1 MAEAATTGTAP
12 AGDANGESQ
21 SASQQALDMLSGD
34 TSTGTGEST
43 DNTPKAD
50 PTDTD
55 PEAKP
60 DSEAVQSPETDDSG
74 TEPEPEDLGDAGKRA
89 IDRMKTERNT
99 AIRAQKKAEA
109 ALAERDKTIAEQAQT
124 IKQLKVEKLA
134 SGKLREPALALKLLA
149 DLNGSE
155 DDKTITKAIDK
166 LISEHPYLAP
176 DHETD
181 SQQTDPDGLAELLPG
196 EALKP
201 ADRNQVNAAQ
211 FGGILSQLGISI

>member
-1 MAEAATTGTAP
+1 MAEAAATGTAP
-12 AGDANGESQ
+12 ATSADGESQ
-21 SASQQALDMLSGD
+21 SASQQALDMLAGD
-34 TSTGTGEST
+34 TSTGTGENT
-43 DNTPKAD
+43 DHTPK
-50 PTDTD
+50 TDTSGPK

-60 DSEAVQSPETDDSG
+60 NSEAADTPETDDSG
-74 TEPEPEDLGDAGKRA
+74 IEPEPEDLGDAGKRA
-89 IDRMKTERNT
+89 IARMETERSN
-99 AIRAQKKAEA
+99 AIRAQKRAEA

-134 SGKLREPALALKLLA
+134 SGKLREPTLALKLLT

-181 SQQTDPDGLAELLPG
+181 SRQTDPDGLAELLPG

>member
-1 MAEAATTGTAP
+1 MAEAAATGTAP
-12 AGDANGESQ
+12 ATNADGESQ
-21 SASQQALDMLSGD
+21 SASQQALDMLAGD
-34 TSTGTGEST
+34 TSTGTGENT
-43 DNTPKAD
+43 DNTPK
-50 PTDTD
+50 TDTTGPK

-60 DSEAVQSPETDDSG
+60 DSEAADTPETDDSG

-89 IDRMKTERNT
+89 IDRMKTERSN
-99 AIRAQKKAEA
+99 AIRAQKRAEA

-134 SGKLREPALALKLLA
+134 SGKLREPALALKLLT

-181 SQQTDPDGLAELLPG
+181 SRQTDPDGLAELLPG

>member
-34 TSTGTGEST
+34 TSTGTGENT
-43 DNTPKAD
+43 DNAPKAD

-109 ALAERDKTIAEQAQT
+109 ALAERDKTTAEQAQT

-166 LISEHPYLAP
+166 FISEHPYLAP

-211 FGGILSQLGISI
+211 FGGILSKLGISI

>member
-1 MAEAATTGTAP
+1 MAEAAATGTAP
-12 AGDANGESQ
+12 AGDANGGSQ

-34 TSTGTGEST
+34 TSTGAGENT
-43 DNTPKAD
+43 DNAPKAD
-50 PTDTD
+50 PTGTD

-155 DDKTITKAIDK
+155 DDKTIAKAIDK
-166 LISEHPYLAP
+166 LVSEHPYLAP

-201 ADRNQVNAAQ
+201 AGRNQVNAAQ

>member
-34 TSTGTGEST
+34 TSTGTGENT
-43 DNTPKAD
+43 DNAPKAD

-134 SGKLREPALALKLLA
+134 SG
-149 DLNGSE
+149 
-155 DDKTITKAIDK
+155 
-166 LISEHPYLAP
+166 
-176 DHETD
+176 
-181 SQQTDPDGLAELLPG
+181 
-196 EALKP
+196 
-201 ADRNQVNAAQ
+201 
-211 FGGILSQLGISI
+211 

>member
-21 SASQQALDMLSGD
+21 ALDMLSGD
-34 TSTGTGEST
+34 TSTGTGENT
-43 DNTPKAD
+43 DNAPKAD
-50 PTDTD
+50 PTGTD

-109 ALAERDKTIAEQAQT
+109 ALAERDKTIAEQAQI

-155 DDKTITKAIDK
+155 DDKTIAKAIDK
-166 LISEHPYLAP
+166 LVSEHPYLAP

-201 ADRNQVNAAQ
+201 AGRNQVNAAQ

>member
-1 MAEAATTGTAP
+1 MAEAAATGTAP

-34 TSTGTGEST
+34 TSTGTGENT
-43 DNTPKAD
+43 DNAPKTD
-50 PTDTD
+50 PTGTD

-60 DSEAVQSPETDDSG
+60 DSEAVQSTETDGSG
-74 TEPEPEDLGDAGKRA
+74 TELEPEDLGDAGKRA

-134 SGKLREPALALKLLA
+134 SGKLREPALALKLLT

-155 DDKTITKAIDK
+155 DDKTIAKAIDK
-166 LISEHPYLAP
+166 LVSEHPYLAP

>member
-12 AGDANGESQ
+12 AGGANGESQ

-34 TSTGTGEST
+34 TSTGTGENT
-43 DNTPKAD
+43 DNAPKAD
-50 PTDTD
+50 PTGTD

-109 ALAERDKTIAEQAQT
+109 ALAERDKTIAEQAQI

-155 DDKTITKAIDK
+155 DDKTIAKAIDK
-166 LISEHPYLAP
+166 LVSEHPYLAP

-201 ADRNQVNAAQ
+201 AGRNQVNAAQ

>member
-1 MAEAATTGTAP
+1 MAEAAATGTAP
-12 AGDANGESQ
+12 ATNADGESQ
-21 SASQQALDMLSGD
+21 SASQQALDMLAGD
-34 TSTGTGEST
+34 TSTGTGENT

-50 PTDTD
+50 TSGPK

-60 DSEAVQSPETDDSG
+60 DSEAADTPETDDSG
-74 TEPEPEDLGDAGKRA
+74 IEPEPEDLGDAGKRA
-89 IDRMKTERNT
+89 IARMKTERSN
-99 AIRAQKKAEA
+99 AIRAQKRAEA

-124 IKQLKVEKLA
+124 IKQLKVENLA
-134 SGKLREPALALKLLA
+134 SGKLREPALALKLLT

-181 SQQTDPDGLAELLPG
+181 SRQTDPDGLAELLPG

-211 FGGILSQLGISI
+211 FGEILSQLGISI

>member
-12 AGDANGESQ
+12 AGDANGEGQ

-34 TSTGTGEST
+34 TSTGTGENT
-43 DNTPKAD
+43 DNAPKAD
-50 PTDTD
+50 PTGTD

-109 ALAERDKTIAEQAQT
+109 ALAERDKTIAEQAQI

-155 DDKTITKAIDK
+155 DDKTIAKAIDK
-166 LISEHPYLAP
+166 LVSEHPYLAP

-201 ADRNQVNAAQ
+201 AGRNQVNAAQ

>member
-1 MAEAATTGTAP
+1 MAEAAATGTAP
-12 AGDANGESQ
+12 ATSADGESQ
-21 SASQQALDMLSGD
+21 SASQQALDMLAGD
-34 TSTGTGEST
+34 TSTGTGENT
-43 DNTPKAD
+43 DHTPK
-50 PTDTD
+50 TDTSGPK

-60 DSEAVQSPETDDSG
+60 NSEAADTPETDDSG
-74 TEPEPEDLGDAGKRA
+74 IEPEPEDLGDAGKRA
-89 IDRMKTERNT
+89 IARMKTERSN
-99 AIRAQKKAEA
+99 AIRAQKRAEA

-134 SGKLREPALALKLLA
+134 SGKLREPTLALKLLT

-181 SQQTDPDGLAELLPG
+181 SRQTDPDGLAELLPG

>member
-1 MAEAATTGTAP
+1 MAEAAATGTAP
-12 AGDANGESQ
+12 ATSADGESQ
-21 SASQQALDMLSGD
+21 SASQQALDMLPGD
-34 TSTGTGEST
+34 TSTGTGENT
-43 DNTPKAD
+43 DHTPK
-50 PTDTD
+50 TDTTGQK

-60 DSEAVQSPETDDSG
+60 NSEAADTPETDDSG

-89 IDRMKTERNT
+89 IDRMKTERSN
-99 AIRAQKKAEA
+99 AIRAQKRAEA

-134 SGKLREPALALKLLA
+134 SGKLREPALALKLLT

-155 DDKTITKAIDK
+155 DDKTIAKAIDK

-181 SQQTDPDGLAELLPG
+181 SRQTDPDGLAELLPG

>member
-1 MAEAATTGTAP
+1 MAEAATTDTAP

-34 TSTGTGEST
+34 TSTGTGGNT
-43 DNTPKAD
+43 DSTPKAD
-50 PTDTD
+50 PTGTD

-74 TEPEPEDLGDAGKRA
+74 IEPEPEDLGDAGKRA

-134 SGKLREPALALKLLA
+134 SGKLREPALALKLLT

-155 DDKTITKAIDK
+155 DDKTITKAIDR
-166 LISEHPYLAP
+166 LVSEHPYLAP

-201 ADRNQVNAAQ
+201 AGRNQVNAAQ

>member
-1 MAEAATTGTAP
+1 MAEAAATGTAP
-12 AGDANGESQ
+12 ATSADGESQ
-21 SASQQALDMLSGD
+21 SASQQALDMLAGD
-34 TSTGTGEST
+34 TSTGTGENT
-43 DNTPKAD
+43 DHTPK
-50 PTDTD
+50 TDTSGPK

-60 DSEAVQSPETDDSG
+60 NSEAADTPETDDSG
-74 TEPEPEDLGDAGKRA
+74 IEPEPEDLGDAGKRA
-89 IDRMKTERNT
+89 IARMKTERSN
-99 AIRAQKKAEA
+99 AIRAQKRAEA

-134 SGKLREPALALKLLA
+134 SGKLREPALALKLLT

-181 SQQTDPDGLAELLPG
+181 SRQTDTDGLAELLPG

>member
-12 AGDANGESQ
+12 AEDANGESQ

-34 TSTGTGEST
+34 TSTGTGENT
-43 DNTPKAD
+43 DNAPKAD

-211 FGGILSQLGISI
+211 FGGILSKLGISI

>member
-12 AGDANGESQ
+12 AGGGAGESQ

-34 TSTGTGEST
+34 TSTGTGENT
-43 DNTPKAD
+43 DNAPKAD
-50 PTDTD
+50 PTGTD

-60 DSEAVQSPETDDSG
+60 DSEAVQSPKTDDSG

-155 DDKTITKAIDK
+155 DDKTIAKAIDK
-166 LISEHPYLAP
+166 LVSEHPYLAP

-211 FGGILSQLGISI
+211 FGGILSKLGISI

>member
-1 MAEAATTGTAP
+1 MAEAAATGTAP
-12 AGDANGESQ
+12 ATSADGESQ
-21 SASQQALDMLSGD
+21 SASQQALDMLAGD
-34 TSTGTGEST
+34 TSTGTGENT
-43 DNTPKAD
+43 DHTPKAD
-50 PTDTD
+50 TTGPK

-60 DSEAVQSPETDDSG
+60 DSEAADTPETDDSG

-89 IDRMKTERNT
+89 IDRMKTERSN
-99 AIRAQKKAEA
+99 AIRAQKRAEA

-134 SGKLREPALALKLLA
+134 SGKLREPALALKLLT

-181 SQQTDPDGLAELLPG
+181 SRQTDPDGLAELLPG

>member
-1 MAEAATTGTAP
+1 MAEAAATGTAP
-12 AGDANGESQ
+12 ATSADGESQ
-21 SASQQALDMLSGD
+21 SASQQALDMLAGD
-34 TSTGTGEST
+34 TSTGTGENT
-43 DNTPKAD
+43 DNTPK
-50 PTDTD
+50 TDTTV
-55 PEAKP
+55 PESEAKP
-60 DSEAVQSPETDDSG
+60 DSEAADAPETDDSG
-74 TEPEPEDLGDAGKRA
+74 IEPEPEDLGDAGKRA
-89 IDRMKTERNT
+89 IARMKTERSN
-99 AIRAQKKAEA
+99 AIRAQKRAEA

-134 SGKLREPALALKLLA
+134 SGKLREPALALKLLT

-155 DDKTITKAIDK
+155 DDKTIAKAIDK

-181 SQQTDPDGLAELLPG
+181 SRQTDPDGLAELLPG